1 MDNSELLNQY
11 IVQLRDVNK
20 RSENTIIAYKKDGNT
35 FLLFLDKNSIKMKDI
50 CREDALSYVEYL
62 TDELKL
68 GKRSIS
74 RHVSSA
80 RSFLKYC
87 MKHGDVES
95 NVFKYISQK
104 EGSRNIPSVLSFEEV
119 TRLLNI
125 DSSSFEGLRNLMLY
139 SFLYDTGCRI
149 SEALSLSVDSFL
161 LTKSSIIIKG
171 KGDKDRIVFV
181 SPATQKLAKSYLIE
195 KNRLQKE
202 KNIKERKVLDKFFVS
217 ISGNSLPI
225 STVESIF
232 YKQCEEFGWHKKF
245 TPHTLRHSF
254 ATHLLDNGASLRMVQ
269 KLLGHSSLST
279 TQIYTHV
286 SQKKMRE
293 VYLNSHPHGRIK
305 NGII

>member
-1 MDNSELLNQY
+1 MDNKDLLDRYLQ
-11 IVQLRDVNK
+11 QLKDVNK
-20 RSENTIIAYKKDGNT
+20 RSENTIIAYKRDIET
-35 FLLFLDKNSIKMKDI
+35 FLQFLMQNSMELDDLS
-50 CREDALSYVEYL
+50 RENALSYVEYL
-62 TDELKL
+62 TEELKL

-87 MKHGDVES
+87 IKHDVAKA

-104 EGSRNIPSVLSFEEV
+104 EGSRNIPTVLSVEEV
-119 TRLLNI
+119 ERLLSI
-125 DSSSFEGLRNLMLY
+125 DDSNFEGLRNRLLY

-149 SEALSLSVDSFL
+149 SEALSLTVDDFP
-161 LTKSSIIIKG
+161 KSKLSILIKG
-171 KGDKDRIVFV
+171 KGNKNRIVFIT
-181 SPATQKLAKSYLIE
+181 SETQKLGKRYLTE
-195 KNRLQKE
+195 KLNLQRE
-202 KNIKERKVLDKFFVS
+202 KKIIERKQLDKFFVS
-217 ISGNSLPI
+217 ISGKSLPI
-225 STVESIF
+225 SSVESIF

-245 TPHTLRHSF
+245 TPHTLRHTF

-293 VYLNSHPHGRIK
+293 VYLDSHPHGRIK

>member
-1 MDNSELLNQY
+1 MNNETVLEGY
-11 IVQLRDVNK
+11 ITQLRDLNK
-20 RSENTIIAYKKDGNT
+20 RSDNTIKAYRRDLESFVV
-35 FLLFLDKNSIKMKDI
+35 FLNENSIELNLLTRD
-50 CREDALSYVEYL
+50 DALSYVEYL
-62 TDELKL
+62 TNDLKL

-74 RHVSSA
+74 RHISSA

-87 MKHGDVES
+87 IKHDLS
-95 NVFKYISQK
+95 SNNVFKYISQK
-104 EGSRNIPSVLSFEEV
+104 ESSRKIPTVLSVDEV
-119 TRLLNI
+119 AQLLMI
-125 DSSSFEGLRNLMLY
+125 DESSFELLRNKLLY

-149 SEALSLSVDSFL
+149 SEALSLTLDEFPFNRF
-161 LTKSSIIIKG
+161 SITIKG
-171 KGDKDRIVFV
+171 KGNKERVVFITRE
-181 SPATQKLAKSYLIE
+181 TQTLAKKYLIQ
-195 KNRLQKE
+195 RLDIQRQHKIIKKE
-202 KNIKERKVLDKFFVS
+202 YLDKFFIS
-217 ISGNSLPI
+217 ISGKSLPI

-245 TPHTLRHSF
+245 TPHTLRHTF

-286 SQKKMRE
+286 SQKQMRE

>member
-1 MDNSELLNQY
+1 MDNSDLLNRY
-11 IVQLRDVNK
+11 ITQLRDVNK
-20 RSENTIIAYKKDGNT
+20 RSENTIIAYKRDVNT
-35 FLLFLDKNSIKMKDI
+35 FLSFIDENSIVLKAI

-62 TDELKL
+62 TDNLKL
-68 GKRSIS
+68 GKRTIS

-87 MKHGDVES
+87 IKHGEAQS

-104 EGSRNIPSVLSFEEV
+104 EGSRNIPSVLSVEEV
-119 TRLLNI
+119 ERLLSI
-125 DSSSFEGLRNLMLY
+125 DDSCFEGLRNLMLY

-149 SEALSLSVDSFL
+149 SEALSLSVDNFPMN
-161 LTKSSIIIKG
+161 KSSIIIKG
-171 KGDKDRIVFV
+171 KGNKERIVFV
-181 SPATQKLAKSYLIE
+181 TYETQKLAKRYLIE
-195 KNRLQKE
+195 KFKLQKE
-202 KNIKERKVLDKFFVS
+202 KNIKERTVLDKFFVS

-286 SQKKMRE
+286 SQKRMRE
-293 VYLNSHPHGRIK
+293 VYLDSHPHGRIK

>member
-1 MDNSELLNQY
+1 MNNWDILNQY
-11 IVQLRDVNK
+11 IVQIRDVNK
-20 RSENTIIAYKKDGNT
+20 KSENTIIAYKKDIET
-35 FLLFLDKNSIKMKDI
+35 FLSFLDINSIDLHNI
-50 CREDALSYVEYL
+50 CREDALSYIQYL
-62 TDELKL
+62 TVNLKL

-74 RHVSSA
+74 RHISSS

-87 MKHGDVES
+87 IKHDELQI

-104 EGSRNIPSVLSFEEV
+104 EGSRNIPAVLSVEEV
-119 TRLLNI
+119 ERLLSI
-125 DSSSFEGLRNLMLY
+125 DDSSFEGLRNLMLY

-149 SEALSLSVDSFL
+149 SEALSLTVNDFSF
-161 LTKSSIIIKG
+161 TKLSILIKG
-171 KGDKDRIVFV
+171 KGNKDRLVFV
-181 SPATQKLAKSYLIE
+181 TNETQELAKKYLFE
-195 KNRLQKE
+195 KFKLQKE
-202 KNIKERKVLDKFFVS
+202 KKIIEKMVLDKFFVS
-217 ISGNSLPI
+217 ISGKSLPI

-293 VYLNSHPHGRIK
+293 VYLDSHPHGRIK

>member
-1 MDNSELLNQY
+1 MDNNEKLNQY
-11 IVQLRDVNK
+11 LVQLRSVNK
-20 RSENTIIAYKKDGNT
+20 RSENTIIAYKTDCNT
-35 FLLFLDKNSIKMKDI
+35 FLCFLSKNSIELKGL

-62 TDELKL
+62 TDSLKL

-87 MKHGDVES
+87 IKHGYVQD

-104 EGSRNIPSVLSFEEV
+104 EGSRNIPSVLSVEEV
-119 TRLLNI
+119 SRLLSI
-125 DSSSFEGLRNLMLY
+125 DRSTFEGLRNLVLY

-149 SEALSLSVDSFL
+149 SEALSLSVDSFPFSKL
-161 LTKSSIIIKG
+161 SIIIKG
-171 KGDKDRIVFV
+171 KGNKERIVFV
-181 SPATQKLAKSYLIE
+181 TPATQKLAKSYLIE
-195 KNRLQKE
+195 KFKLQKA

-217 ISGNSLPI
+217 ISGKSLPI

-293 VYLNSHPHGRIK
+293 VYLDSHPHGRIK

>member
-1 MDNSELLNQY
+1 MDNSDLLNRY
-11 IVQLRDVNK
+11 ITQLRDVNK
-20 RSENTIIAYKKDGNT
+20 RSENTIIAYKRDVNT
-35 FLLFLDKNSIKMKDI
+35 FLSFIDENSIVLKAI

-62 TDELKL
+62 TDNLKL
-68 GKRSIS
+68 GKRTIS

-87 MKHGDVES
+87 IKHGEAQT

-104 EGSRNIPSVLSFEEV
+104 EGSRNIPSVLSVEEV
-119 TRLLNI
+119 ERLLSI
-125 DSSSFEGLRNLMLY
+125 DDSCFEGLRNLMLY

-149 SEALSLSVDSFL
+149 SEALSLSVDNFPMN
-161 LTKSSIIIKG
+161 KFSIIIKG
-171 KGDKDRIVFV
+171 KGNKERIVFV
-181 SPATQKLAKSYLIE
+181 TYETQKLAKRYLIE
-195 KNRLQKE
+195 KFKLQKE
-202 KNIKERKVLDKFFVS
+202 KNIKERTVLDKFFVS

-286 SQKKMRE
+286 SQKRMRE
-293 VYLNSHPHGRIK
+293 VYLDSHPHGRIK

>member
-1 MDNSELLNQY
+1 MDNSDLLNRY
-11 IVQLRDVNK
+11 ITQLRDVNK
-20 RSENTIIAYKKDGNT
+20 RSENTIIAYKRDVNT
-35 FLLFLDKNSIKMKDI
+35 FLSFIDENSIVLKAI

-62 TDELKL
+62 TDNLKL
-68 GKRSIS
+68 GKRTIS

-87 MKHGDVES
+87 IKHGEAQT

-104 EGSRNIPSVLSFEEV
+104 EGSRNIPSVLSVEEV
-119 TRLLNI
+119 ERLLSI
-125 DSSSFEGLRNLMLY
+125 DDSCFEGLRNLMLY

-149 SEALSLSVDSFL
+149 SEALSLSVDNFPMN
-161 LTKSSIIIKG
+161 KSSIIIKG
-171 KGDKDRIVFV
+171 KGNKERIVFV
-181 SPATQKLAKSYLIE
+181 TYETQKLAKRYLIE
-195 KNRLQKE
+195 KLKLQKE

-286 SQKKMRE
+286 SQKRMRE
-293 VYLNSHPHGRIK
+293 VYLDSHPHGRIK